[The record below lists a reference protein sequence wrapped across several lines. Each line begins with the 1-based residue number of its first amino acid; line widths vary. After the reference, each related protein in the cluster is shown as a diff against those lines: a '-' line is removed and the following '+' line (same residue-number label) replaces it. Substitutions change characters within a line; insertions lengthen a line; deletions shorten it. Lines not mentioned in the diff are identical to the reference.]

1 MRRKAGLDLEDVD
14 ALRDQPFGERQI
26 LFEVG
31 IGDRDAQRH
40 VAAIVAAEQLGDRHA
55 KVLAHNI
62 EQGHLH
68 GRLALGMANDG
79 LFDLAHQRRDL
90 ERVGA
95 DQQGAKIVMNADGI
109 GLSRAGEDRPGAT
122 SPHPTTPILVLIF
135 NNGAG
140 NRFLDVADAMPALH
154 LERPAHHVDRDVG
167 DT

>member
-109 GLSRAGEDRPGAT
+109 GLSRAGEDRPGGDL
-122 SPHPTTPILVLIF
+122 TPSDHADIGANLQ
-135 NNGAG
+135 NGAG
-140 NRFLDVADAMPALH
+140 NRIPRCRRRHAGASS
-154 LERPAHHVDRDVG
+154 
-167 DT
+167 